1 MTDFNQSVLDDIKAT
16 VEQYIK
22 IHKRMP
28 TVISVTD
35 YEYNEVY
42 KARQLGVKITVNFQG
57 KEVSPCVVKAYRG
70 EQYDKR
76 YQIHETNKTA
86 NGQPYGNY

>member
-22 IHKRMP
+22 IHKKLP
-28 TVISVTD
+28 TCIAVSQYQFD
-35 YEYNEVY
+35 EVR
-42 KARQLGVKITVNFQG
+42 KARQNGVKITIMFKG
-57 KEVSPCVVKAYRG
+57 KEVSPCVVEAYQG
-70 EQYDKR
+70 SKFDKR